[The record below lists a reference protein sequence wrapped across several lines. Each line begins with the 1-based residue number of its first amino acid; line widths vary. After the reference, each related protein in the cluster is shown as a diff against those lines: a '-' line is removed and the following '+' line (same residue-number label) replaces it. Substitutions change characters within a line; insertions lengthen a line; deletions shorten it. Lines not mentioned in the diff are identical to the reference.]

1 MILLSGAY
9 IVLLIG
15 VADGAGDAV
24 RLLSAN
30 FLIGL
35 LFLLPILA
43 LIAQFVLPVREAG
56 GRRAVVGRLFNYLL
70 GERGTVTFIKDGE
83 PQAAADER
91 SLRGAGVLWADHLS
105 AALLRTD
112 SALTRVVG
120 PGELAFTES
129 GEWLAEGF
137 DLRRQQRALRGAA
150 PPTGTAATEAEVS
163 SMALTRDGIPVS
175 ASLAVTF
182 LLERRTP
189 IKSGAIAD
197 PPPILPS
204 MGAVQNAAY
213 GKMISPDRDLKWSDI
228 PLKAV
233 VELWR
238 DEVKSRDLD
247 TFVQDHSGVLESI
260 QASLLSRLSASARS
274 TEASASAIQMM
285 RERGIRVLEVSISD
299 VQVPEEIQA
308 EQLQAWFDSWAG
320 PVRRQLDESTEMVR
334 EAGIRGE
341 REASLILIERLTQ
354 KIEQQ
359 LQLDQSLGQRDTLIL
374 LLEDA
379 VQLCAD
385 HPRLVPLGTRIRDIL
400 DQVRARDSECQE
412 RDRKR

>member
-1 MILLSGAY
+1 
-9 IVLLIG
+9 
-15 VADGAGDAV
+15 
-24 RLLSAN
+24 
-30 FLIGL
+30 
-35 LFLLPILA
+35 
-43 LIAQFVLPVREAG
+43 
-56 GRRAVVGRLFNYLL
+56 
-70 GERGTVTFIKDGE
+70 
-83 PQAAADER
+83 
-91 SLRGAGVLWADHLS
+91 
-105 AALLRTD
+105 
-112 SALTRVVG
+112 
-120 PGELAFTES
+120 
-129 GEWLAEGF
+129 
-137 DLRRQQRALRGAA
+137 
-150 PPTGTAATEAEVS
+150 
-163 SMALTRDGIPVS
+163 
-175 ASLAVTF
+175 
-182 LLERRTP
+182 
-189 IKSGAIAD
+189 
-197 PPPILPS
+197 
-204 MGAVQNAAY
+204 
-213 GKMISPDRDLKWSDI
+213 DRDLKWSDI